1 MWWKHEF
8 LFTPPA
14 PDTVEGR
21 TLSILLTVFY
31 HFGLFTT
38 ASNFAMSAPSS
49 VFEHALQEK
58 SKQGNEMVLGLV
70 QSLGAAMVYPEATNV
85 ETNRFVRALRRERA
99 HGRPPRRPPNN
110 TTPVTRCAGSCGISM
125 RRNGRQPR
133 TGCKKCRGTF
143 QRMASQRPTTGARA
157 SKAPSSLAMSGRVP
171 PIWRLS
177 LTSTSA

>member
-1 MWWKHEF
+1 MWWKHKF

-99 HGRPPRRPPNN
+99 HGRPPVVPL
-110 TTPVTRCAGSCGISM
+110 TTQHPLPAAQEAVESLCEGM
-125 RRNGRQPR
+125 V
-133 TGCKKCRGTF
+133 
-143 QRMASQRPTTGARA
+143 ASHGLGARNVG
-157 SKAPSSLAMSGRVP
+157 APSRGWRAKGRRRGLGRARLHLR
-171 PIWRLS
+171 WR
-177 LTSTSA
+177 